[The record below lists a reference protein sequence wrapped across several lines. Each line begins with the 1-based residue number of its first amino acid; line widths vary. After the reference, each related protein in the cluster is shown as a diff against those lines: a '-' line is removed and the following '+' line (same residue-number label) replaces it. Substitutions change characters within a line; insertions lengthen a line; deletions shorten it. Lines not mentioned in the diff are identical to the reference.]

1 MAQPQGPVHEEFGRR
16 VRRQRDVLGLTQE
29 EIAERSG
36 LHVSYVAQV
45 ERGERNLSLTNI
57 LRVADALDL
66 DPCALVAGLKPP
78 LA

>member
-1 MAQPQGPVHEEFGRR
+1 MAQPQSPIHEEFGQR
-16 VRRQRDVLGLTQE
+16 VRRQRDVLQLTQE

-36 LHVSYVAQV
+36 LHVSYIAQV

-66 DPCALVAGLKPP
+66 DPGDLVTGLKPP
-78 LA
+78 ST

>member
-1 MAQPQGPVHEEFGRR
+1 M
-16 VRRQRDVLGLTQE
+16 LGLTQE

-36 LHVSYVAQV
+36 LHVSYIAQV

-66 DPCALVAGLKPP
+66 DPGDLVTGLKPP
-78 LA
+78 AA

>member
-1 MAQPQGPVHEEFGRR
+1 MAQPQSPVHEEFGKR
-16 VRRQRDVLGLTQE
+16 VRRQRDVLQLTQE

-36 LHVSYVAQV
+36 LHVSYIAQV

-66 DPCALVAGLKPP
+66 DAGDLVAGLEPP
-78 LA
+78 SV

>member
-1 MAQPQGPVHEEFGRR
+1 MAQPKSPIHEQFGQR

-36 LHVSYVAQV
+36 LHVSYVAQA

-78 LA
+78 PA